1 MPGETL
7 QVEERSAM
15 AKQNEALFEESSQ
28 GAVSAV
34 TALVFTLSL
43 VLFVGGMVLASYG
56 FGAGDADIVIF
67 SGGLAASCLGLILP
81 FTWLPA
87 IGK

>member
-1 MPGETL
+1 
-7 QVEERSAM
+7 M

-34 TALVFTLSL
+34 TAFAFVVSV
-43 VLFVGGMVLASYG
+43 VLFFGGILLSSYAFELG
-56 FGAGDADIVIF
+56 HDEALIFGAGL
-67 SGGLAASCLGLILP
+67 LATCLGAIIP
-81 FTWLPA
+81 FAWLPA

>member
-1 MPGETL
+1 
-7 QVEERSAM
+7 M

-34 TALVFTLSL
+34 TALVFTLSMVL
-43 VLFVGGMVLASYG
+43 VFGGMIVSSYA
-56 FGAGDADIVIF
+56 FGAGDADILLF
-67 SGGLAASCLGLILP
+67 SGGLAATILGFVLP

>member
-1 MPGETL
+1 
-7 QVEERSAM
+7 M

-34 TALVFTLSL
+34 TAFVFILSVVLVF
-43 VLFVGGMVLASYG
+43 GGMVLASYG
-56 FGAGDADIVIF
+56 FGQATEQQDLLLF
-67 SGGLAASCLGLILP
+67 SGGLAAIVLGLILP

>member
-1 MPGETL
+1 
-7 QVEERSAM
+7 M

-34 TALVFTLSL
+34 TALVFILSM
-43 VLFVGGMVLASYG
+43 VLMFGGMVLSSYG
-56 FGAGDADIVIF
+56 FGAGDADLALF
-67 SGGLAASCLGLILP
+67 CWGLAATTLGMVLP